1 MNWWS
6 TREFWGSDKTAWYY
20 NEGYMSLHICTN
32 PQNVQQQEQTLSVQ
46 VWSMDFGWLEG
57 ISVGSSVI
65 TNVPLIGFKSPI
77 SLFVYV
83 CFPTS
88 ISIALDTSWVPYNS
102 TQFWHYL
109 PGDSVRSHRLR
120 VQAYTTIPFPHS
132 GCQSQLQVAA
142 CASDQLAID
151 WRFQWPPP

>member
-6 TREFWGSDKTAWYY
+6 TGSFWAVTK
-20 NEGYMSLHICTN
+20 LHNTIMKDTRHDTFIQT
-32 PQNVQQQEQTLSVQ
+32 QNGQQQQWTLSDQ
-46 VWSMDFGWLEG
+46 EWSMGFGWLEG
-57 ISVGSSVI
+57 ISVGSSVV

-77 SLFVYV
+77 PLCVYV

-88 ISIALDTSWVPYNS
+88 ISTALDTSWVPYNS

-120 VQAYTTIPFPHS
+120 VQSYTTIPFPHL
-132 GCQSQLQVAA
+132 GRQSQLQVAA